1 MKYQIAIYVQ
11 HLLGAGH
18 LVRAM
23 SLADALSEDGHQ
35 VLLLSG
41 GFPIDRP
48 VGAYAFGQLPP
59 TRAIEGDFTRLVDEQ
74 GGAVSESWCRDRGAM
89 LLAKVKQFRPDLVI
103 TETFPFGRRQFRFEL
118 EPLLDWVQSQP
129 SVHLMASIRDVLQR
143 RADVRNRQTVETIK
157 QYYDAVLV
165 HADEVLFKLDASF
178 PLSDEIED
186 KLIYTGYI
194 HQPNK
199 GCDRRVGASVF
210 VDPTS
215 THTQPLPQNQ
225 SESGKDGYD
234 EVIVSGGSGS
244 VSARLLETAR
254 RARPL
259 SSARSRVWRL
269 LTGRD
274 NSGVLTR
281 PEPGLIVEPNRADF
295 FTLLGRCA
303 LSVSQAGYN
312 TTLDVLASGAR
323 SVMVPFAGDGE
334 TEQSDRAQA
343 LERAGRLVQ
352 LDEVELTPQSLAQAI
367 DCALEQTPVEIN
379 VNLKGAQNSARA
391 ISMKLDEWTA

>member
-1 MKYQIAIYVQ
+1 LFWAAARFEEYDETIVNYKIAIYVQ

-48 VGAYAFGQLPP
+48 VTAYTLYPLPP
-59 TRAIEGDFTRLVDEQ
+59 TRAIEGDFTKLVDEH
-74 GGAVSESWCRDRGAM
+74 GEPLSEAWRRHRAAL
-89 LLAKVKQFRPDLVI
+89 LLAKVQEFQPDLLI

-118 EPLLDWVQSQP
+118 EPLLSWVKSQA
-129 SVHLMASIRDVLQR
+129 SVRLMASIRDVLQR
-143 RADVRNRQTVETIK
+143 RTEIRNRQTVDTIE

-165 HADEVLFKLDASF
+165 HADKALFKLDASF
-178 PLSDEIED
+178 PLSREIKD

-194 HQPNK
+194 HQPA
-199 GCDRRVGASVF
+199 DV
-210 VDPTS
+210 PP
-215 THTQPLPQNQ
+215 PLIGKAGG
-225 SESGKDGYD
+225 SEDGFD
-234 EVIVSGGSGS
+234 EIIVSGGSGN

-254 RARPL
+254 LARPL
-259 SSARSRVWRL
+259 SSAKSRVWRL
-269 LTGRD
+269 LSGRD
-274 NSGVLTR
+274 NTR
-281 PEPGLIVEPNRADF
+281 GGATSPEYGLIVEPNRADF

-334 TEQSDRAQA
+334 TEQTDRAQA

-352 LDEVELTPQSLAQAI
+352 VPEAGLTPQKLAHAV
-367 DCALEQTPVEIN
+367 DRALEQIPVEIS
-379 VNLKGAQNSARA
+379 VNLSGATNSARL
-391 ISMKLDEWTA
+391 ISQKLNEWKA